1 MEPDTSDQNELI
13 ITLLRENQAL
23 LTQNNELL
31 HKQETREKRR
41 LIFKIIWYT
50 MLLGIP
56 LIAYYYLYSAFA
68 GVFGGTTTTAPL
80 INGQVPTGTIEELLK
95 LYGVQ

>member
-1 MEPDTSDQNELI
+1 MEPVTTDHNELI
-13 ITLLRENQAL
+13 IKLLRENQVL

-50 MLLGIP
+50 ILLGIP
-56 LIAYYYLYSAFA
+56 LFAYYYLYSAFA
-68 GVFGGTTTTAPL
+68 GLLGFDAQSAPF
-80 INGQVPTGTIEELLK
+80 IQGQTPGDPLQELLQI
-95 LYGVQ
+95 YGGQ